1 MLDLRQSDRDAAT
14 ADTDDAPRIKETLSG
29 ESTSSDLGTWQTNR
43 ISLPSLSMT

>member
-29 ESTSSDLGTWQTNR
+29 ESTSSDLTTWQINR
-43 ISLPSLSMT
+43 TSLPSLSMT

>member
-29 ESTSSDLGTWQTNR
+29 ESTSPGLGSWQTSR
-43 ISLPSLSMT
+43 TSLPLLSMI